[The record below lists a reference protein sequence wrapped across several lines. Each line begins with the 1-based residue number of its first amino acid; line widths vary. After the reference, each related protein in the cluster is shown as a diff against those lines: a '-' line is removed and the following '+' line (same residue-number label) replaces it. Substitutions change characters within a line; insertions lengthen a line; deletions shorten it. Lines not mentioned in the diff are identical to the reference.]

1 MDTNDPSSS
10 NSGDRSPT
18 ARKPW
23 TPPLVI
29 CSTRVSDAAG
39 GSVSTLPESVTSF
52 TVFHGSAS

>member
-1 MDTNDPSSS
+1 MDTNGPSLY
-10 NSGDRSPT
+10 NPGDCSPT
-18 ARKPW
+18 VRKPW

-29 CSTRVSDAAG
+29 SSTRVSDAAG